1 PIGKTGRNED
11 IMKTSKNFRLDDY
24 SIAIINEIVNRTLC
38 DDQTE
43 VIEMA
48 LRNLAFNMFTEEE
61 RKRIYLDVAKKKYE
75 SI

>member
-1 PIGKTGRNED
+1 
-11 IMKTSKNFRLDDY
+11 MKTSKNFRLDDY